1 MQLYFVRHGESV
13 ANLLGEFSNRGIKH
27 PLTEKGE
34 MQALALASK
43 LRDKKI
49 IALYSSPLLR
59 AQQTSEI
66 LAPTFKLE
74 IHITDALREFDVGI
88 YEGTADPQGWEEY
101 RKVVRAWL
109 WEKDRDRRLPAGES
123 FQDLLDRF
131 VPFIQEIAIKF
142 ADREAGIILVGHG
155 GLYRCVL
162 PYVISNISYDFSE
175 KYPIDNVSYILAEW
189 KSDRLIGRE
198 WCGYPVV

>member
-27 PLTEKGE
+27 PLTEKGKR
-34 MQALALASK
+34 QALALASK
-43 LRDKKI
+43 LKDKKI

-59 AQQTSEI
+59 AKQTSEI
-66 LAPTFKLE
+66 LAQTFNLE
-74 IHITDALREFDVGI
+74 INITDSLREFDVGI

-101 RKVVRAWL
+101 RKVVGAWL

-131 VPFIQEIAIKF
+131 VPFMEELATKF
-142 ADREAGIILVGHG
+142 GNAAEGIILVGHG

-162 PYVISNISYDFSE
+162 PYTISNISYDFSE
-175 KYPIDNVSYILAEW
+175 KYPIDNVSYIWAEW
-189 KSDRLIGRE
+189 KNNELVGRE
-198 WCGYPVV
+198 WCGYPV